1 MSSVDD
7 ANAERLCWRPDA
19 WLRAAG
25 HPFTR
30 ATLYAEIHRGN
41 IDARKR
47 GKSTLILT
55 SPKAYLESL
64 PKRVGPAVGRAKRM
78 RERKAAEAA
87 A

>member
-1 MSSVDD
+1 MSSIDD

-19 WLRAAG
+19 WLKAAG

-30 ATLYAEIHRGN
+30 QTLYAEIHRGN

-55 SPKAYLESL
+55 SPRAYLESL
-64 PKRVGPAVGRAKRM
+64 PKRVGPAVGRARVI
-78 RERKAAEAA
+78 RARKASEAA